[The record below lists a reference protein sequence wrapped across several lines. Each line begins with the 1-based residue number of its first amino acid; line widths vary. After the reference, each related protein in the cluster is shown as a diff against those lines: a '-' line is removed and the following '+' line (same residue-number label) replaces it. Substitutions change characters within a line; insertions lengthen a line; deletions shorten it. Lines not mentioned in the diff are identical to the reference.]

1 MTEAGAHLT
10 LEDITA
16 SAAHYVHSVNVNMQ
30 ATLYPMTVESYRA
43 SVFLDN
49 RIALPADTPSAQ
61 INFMDLCGQFPGVAG
76 AETRYLFHISHVG
89 STLLSR
95 LLGCKQSVLSLRE
108 PLLLRWLSMFKNDL
122 GKPECRIDSE
132 TYQAFLIASLGL
144 ISRPLGGV
152 DQVIVK
158 PTSFTN
164 TIAHDMLTV
173 QPKARAVG
181 IYSRLD
187 AFVATILKGGGGWND
202 ILELAPIRL
211 KRLHDII
218 GMTPW
223 QLSKL
228 GAGEIVAM
236 SWLAEMATL
245 QAVAD
250 AAGPRFLWLDF
261 DVYLASPDAQFA
273 AMCRALNIGW
283 SDADSAA
290 ASQSGLSQRYSKDS
304 SVSFNSNSRKEQIS
318 AILAHHAG
326 EVARARAWIDAAMA
340 THPAL
345 GALASLF

>member
-1 MTEAGAHLT
+1 MVTGAQLT
-10 LEDITA
+10 LEDIRA
-16 SAAHYVHSVNVNMQ
+16 SAAHYVHSVGVNVQ
-30 ATLYPMTVESYRA
+30 ATLYPMTVESYRD

-49 RIALPADTPSAQ
+49 RIALPADAPSAQ
-61 INFMDLCGQFPGVAG
+61 INFMDLCGRFPGVAET
-76 AETRYLFHISHVG
+76 ETRYLFHISHVG

-95 LLGCKQSVLSLRE
+95 LLGCKQGVLSLRE

-122 GKPECRIDSE
+122 GRPECRIDLK
-132 TYQAFLIASLGL
+132 TYQTFLITSLGL
-144 ISRPLGGV
+144 LSRPLGAV

-158 PTSFTN
+158 PTSYTN
-164 TIAHDMLTV
+164 NIARDMLTV

-211 KRLHDII
+211 RRLHDML
-218 GMTPW
+218 GVTPW

-228 GAGEIVAM
+228 GVGEIVAM
-236 SWLAEMATL
+236 SWLSEMVTL

-250 AAGPRFLWLDF
+250 MAGPRFLWLDF
-261 DVYLASPDAQFA
+261 DAYLASPDTQFA
-273 AMCRALNIGW
+273 AMCRALNIDW
-283 SDADSAA
+283 NEADTTAMA
-290 ASQSGLSQRYSKDS
+290 QSGLSQRYSKDS

-318 AILAHHAG
+318 AVLTHHSS

-340 THPAL
+340 AHPAF
-345 GALASLF
+345 GALALLR